1 VSGLHR
7 LRRLGPATA
16 VASLAVLLAAP
27 LLPAG
32 ADQPS
37 FKQATFADQSVKP
50 TRLTAAIQMTKDVAN
65 PVRAFTGPTDMLA
78 SPTNPR
84 IIVAATADL
93 RTRVCQLV
101 RSVDGGKTWH
111 LSRSLPAP
119 QSYPYCQD
127 GLAGVAPAAI
137 AWGRNG
143 TLYYAAEGFND
154 QEGGFRSGHVSLF
167 VSKSTDLGDTW
178 TSVIADPNRGKPA
191 PAATDNG
198 ASLAVDTSGP
208 TDVVYAATNQ
218 NYPDAD
224 MNSPLNNG
232 PVVVMVSTDAGKTFS
247 PAQDLN
253 KFAHLTQNI
262 NGKTYPLLMEG
273 FFGSP
278 ILIAHKGVVMAFSH
292 SQTPFDNS
300 PGMGGNFGA
309 RFGYALP
316 QLVARSTDQGKT
328 WTMAAL
334 GPPVFDAS
342 GSQTGVGWTP
352 KGGAQGTYLAAYQAT
367 PTGAQSSGPAQVVV
381 QRSTDGG
388 VTWTDPVAIDDDNP
402 SDMNTSFYPQ
412 MGVAPNGRVDV
423 VWQDSRNLTDFHFNV
438 RYTYSTDGGA
448 TWAHN
453 MLVSDRPLDFNHGV
467 SFNSDLR
474 MPPGVASA
482 NQYAWMGWAD
492 SRLANDTN
500 QTQDNFGAGVQFAS
514 LPTTKNTTLPKV
526 AAVFGGLLLAGLILL
541 VLYVIRRGRGGTP
554 TAPEPAPREPA
565 SVT

>member
-1 VSGLHR
+1 MTR
-7 LRRLGPATA
+7 LRCVRVSA
-16 VASLAVLLAAP
+16 VVAAVGVLLVAAP
-27 LLPAG
+27 YSAD

-37 FKQATFADQSVKP
+37 FKQATFSDQAAKA
-50 TRLTAAIQMTKDVAN
+50 TRLTAATQMTKDVRA
-65 PVRAFTGPTDMLA
+65 PVRAFTGPTDMLV

-84 IIVAATADL
+84 VIVAATADL

-111 LSRSLPAP
+111 LSQTLPAP
-119 QSYPYCQD
+119 KSYSSCQD

-143 TLYYAAEGFND
+143 ALYYAAEGFGD

-167 VSKSTDLGDTW
+167 VAKSTDLGDTW
-178 TSVIADPNRGKPA
+178 TSVIADDNRGKPE

-208 TDVVYAATNQ
+208 TDVVYAMTNQ
-218 NYPDAD
+218 NFPKAASA
-224 MNSPLNNG
+224 SPLNNG
-232 PVVVMVSTDAGKTFS
+232 PVVVMVSNDAGATFS
-247 PAQDLN
+247 PALDLN
-253 KFAHLTQNI
+253 TFAHLTQDI
-262 NGKTYPLLMEG
+262 DGKSYPLLMEG

-278 ILIAHKGVVMAFSH
+278 ILIAHNGVVMAFSH

-300 PGMGGNFGA
+300 PGTKGNFGA

-316 QLVARSTDQGKT
+316 QLAARSTDHGKT
-328 WTMAAL
+328 WTMAPI
-334 GPPVFDAS
+334 GPPVFNGS
-342 GSQTGVGWTP
+342 GSQTGVGWTAT
-352 KGGAQGTYLAAYQAT
+352 GGGQGTFLAAYQAT

-381 QRSTDGG
+381 QRSTDSGK
-388 VTWTDPVAIDDDNP
+388 TWTDPVAIDDDPP
-402 SDMNTSFYPQ
+402 SQLNTSFYPQ

-423 VWQDSRNLTDFHFNV
+423 VWQDSRDQTDFHFNV
-438 RYTYSTDGGA
+438 RYTYSSDGGA

-453 MLVSDRPLDFNHGV
+453 MLISDRPLDFNHGV

-492 SRLANDTN
+492 SRLANDTT
-500 QTQDNFGAGVQFAS
+500 QTQDNFGAGVQFSS
-514 LPTTKNTTLPKV
+514 LPTTKNTTLPRV
-526 AAVFGGLLLAGLILL
+526 AAVFGGLVLAGL
-541 VLYVIRRGRGGTP
+541 VLTVLFLIRRGR
-554 TAPEPAPREPA
+554 AA
-565 SVT
+565 SLGAINHAASRT

>member
-1 VSGLHR
+1 MTGLLR
-7 LRRLGPATA
+7 LRNLGTATA
-16 VASLAVLLAAP
+16 VASLAVLLAVP
-27 LLPAG
+27 PLPAG

-50 TRLTAAIQMTKDVAN
+50 TRVTANVQMTKDVTS

-93 RTRVCQLV
+93 RSRVCQLV
-101 RSVDGGKTWH
+101 RSADGGKTWH

-119 QSYPYCQD
+119 KAYPYCED
-127 GLAGVAPAAI
+127 FSAGLATGAI

-143 TLYYAAEGFND
+143 ALYYAAEGFND
-154 QEGGFRSGHVSLF
+154 QEGPAGGHVSLF

-178 TSVIADPNRGKPA
+178 TSVIVDDNRGKPA

-208 TDVVYAATNQ
+208 TDIVYAATNQ

-232 PVVVMVSTDAGKTFS
+232 PVVVMVSTDAGKTFT
-247 PAQDLN
+247 PALDVN
-253 KFAHLTQNI
+253 KFAHLNQNI
-262 NGKTYPLLMEG
+262 NGTNYPLLMEG

-278 ILIAHKGVVMAFSH
+278 ILVAHKGVAMLFSH
-292 SQTPFDNS
+292 AQTPFDNS
-300 PGMGGNFGA
+300 PGKGGNFGA
-309 RFGYALP
+309 RFAYALP

-334 GPPVFDAS
+334 GPPTFSAS

-352 KGGAQGTYLAAYQAT
+352 TGGAQGTYLAVYQAT
-367 PTGAQSSGPAQVVV
+367 PLGAQSSGPTQVVV

-388 VTWTDPVAIDDDNP
+388 LTWTDPLAIDDDNP
-402 SDMNTSFYPQ
+402 SDLNTSFYPQ

-423 VWQDSRNLTDFHFNV
+423 VWQDSRDQTDFHFNV

-448 TWAHN
+448 TWAHDI
-453 MLVSDRPLDFNHGV
+453 LVSDKPLDFNHGV

-492 SRLANDTN
+492 TRLANDTN
-500 QTQDNFGAGVQFAS
+500 QTQDVYGAGVQFAG

-541 VLYVIRRGRGGTP
+541 VLYVIRRGRGG
-554 TAPEPAPREPA
+554 APVVPQPAPREPA
-565 SVT
+565 AVT